1 MGTDFSQYSHQQLVA
16 MLYAGDPKTAR
27 GAGSTWDA
35 TGGSLHDRANDLEKQ
50 LHSFS
55 DKWSGGAAQQY
66 HTMIT
71 DLAKGIRKVA
81 DTAYDVRDLTYSS
94 AEALEDARRK
104 MPQPV
109 SVPDLSPSTV
119 QLATT
124 PLSLDPSLPSDVVQS
139 LASKQNDA
147 VKAVQDHQAAAQAAD
162 GAHQQAVQVM
172 SQLAGHYT
180 AADSSMPV
188 PPDAAPAPSVPQD
201 GSTATPTT
209 LPALNT
215 SLGTAA
221 GSGVPTTLPVLVG
234 AGAVAA
240 GTSPL
245 FGRMFTAGLAAASAA
260 SAGRFGGLM
269 PKLPGFMRRDKDKDG
284 KAAKTGALPRT
295 GGAGGGG
302 GGGDFG
308 GGGGGTGED
317 PSASATLSGGA
328 TGTSAAASLGTAGA
342 AAAGT
347 TAGRGMGMMPM
358 MPMGAAMG
366 AGDMGGGRRI
376 PPWLV
381 ETENVWGETAIVAPP
396 VIGEDTP

>member
-16 MLYAGDPKTAR
+16 MLYAGDPKTVR
-27 GAGSTWDA
+27 GAGSTWDT
-35 TGGSLHDRANDLEKQ
+35 TGGALHDRANDLDKQ
-50 LHSFS
+50 LHSFT

-66 HTMIT
+66 HTMIQ

-94 AEALEDARRK
+94 AEALEEARRK

-109 SVPDLSPSTV
+109 SVPDLPPSTV

-124 PLSLDPSLPSDVVQS
+124 PLSLDPDLPPDVVQS
-139 LASKQNDA
+139 LATKQSDA
-147 VKAVQDHQAAAQAAD
+147 IKAVQEHQSAAQAAD

-172 SQLAGHYT
+172 TQLAGHYT
-180 AADSSMPV
+180 AAESSMPV
-188 PPDAAPAPSVPQD
+188 TPDAAPAPGVPQD
-201 GSTATPTT
+201 TSTAAPTT

-215 SLGTAA
+215 ALTPVSDG
-221 GSGVPTTLPVLVG
+221 GVPTTLPVLVG

-245 FGRMFTAGLAAASAA
+245 FGRMFQAGLAAASAA
-260 SAGRFGGLM
+260 SAGRFGGML
-269 PKLPGFMRRDKDKDG
+269 PKLPGFMRRDKDKN
-284 KAAKTGALPRT
+284 AKTARTGALPGT

-302 GGGDFG
+302 GAVG
-308 GGGGGTGED
+308 GGGGGTGEG
-317 PSASATLSGGA
+317 PTASPTLSGGA
-328 TGTSAAASLGTAGA
+328 STGGAVASLGTAGA
-342 AAAGT
+342 AAAGA

-358 MPMGAAMG
+358 MPMGAGMG
-366 AGDMGGGRRI
+366 AGDMGAGRRI

-396 VIGEDTP
+396 VIGEDQS

>member
-16 MLYAGDPKTAR
+16 MLYAGDPKTVR
-27 GAGSTWDA
+27 GAGSTWDT
-35 TGGSLHDRANDLEKQ
+35 TGGALHDRANDLDKQ
-50 LHSFS
+50 LHSFT

-66 HTMIT
+66 HTMIK

-94 AEALEDARRK
+94 AEALEDARRT

-124 PLSLDPSLPSDVVQS
+124 PLSLDPTLSQDVVQA
-139 LASKQNDA
+139 LATKQNDA
-147 VKAVQDHQAAAQAAD
+147 VKAVQQHQAAAQAAD

-172 SQLAGHYT
+172 TQLAGHYT
-180 AADSSMPV
+180 AAESAMPAT
-188 PPDAAPAPSVPQD
+188 PDAAPPPSVPQD
-201 GSTATPTT
+201 TSTAAPTT

-215 SLGTAA
+215 SLTPV
-221 GSGVPTTLPVLVG
+221 SDTGVPTTLPVLVG

-245 FGRMFTAGLAAASAA
+245 FGRMFQAGLAAASAA
-260 SAGRFGGLM
+260 SAGRFGGVL
-269 PKLPGFMRRDKDKDG
+269 PKLPGFMRRDKDKTG
-284 KAAKTGALPRT
+284 KTPKTGALSGA
-295 GGAGGGG
+295 GGAGGG

-317 PSASATLSGGA
+317 PSASPTLSGGSP
-328 TGTSAAASLGTAGA
+328 TGAAASLGTAGA
-342 AAAGT
+342 AAAGA
-347 TAGRGMGMMPM
+347 TAGKGMGMMPM

-366 AGDMGGGRRI
+366 AGDMGAGRRI

-396 VIGEDTP
+396 VIGEEQV